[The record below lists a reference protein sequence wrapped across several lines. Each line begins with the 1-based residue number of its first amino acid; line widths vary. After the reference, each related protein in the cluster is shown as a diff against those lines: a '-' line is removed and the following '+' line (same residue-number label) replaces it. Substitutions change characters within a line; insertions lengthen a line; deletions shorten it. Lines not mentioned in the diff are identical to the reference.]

1 MKIIHITEQDERD
14 YLEQI
19 LQKLEWALHHA
30 DQAAKQFTKA
40 FRENEEYLYD
50 QRSGMDDA
58 DRVSAGQ
65 SFKRMAF
72 QGESTIAAKRRLT
85 KLMESPYFGRID
97 FTPTSEAFVGAS
109 PDGRSE
115 PLPIYIGVHSFVDS
129 MSGKHLI
136 YDWRAP
142 VSSMFYDFELGDAW
156 YETTAGTVKGSIGLR
171 RQYRIRRGKMEYMI
185 ENDINIQ
192 DDVLQKE
199 LSQSSDDKMKNI
211 VATIQRDQNAIIRNE
226 SSSVLIIQ
234 GVAGSGKTSIAIH
247 RIAFLL
253 YRFRDTMVS
262 GDILIISPNKVF
274 ADYISNVLPELGEAQ
289 IPELQM
295 EEFANDLL
303 DHKFKFHSFLQQIF
317 SIIHN
322 PVPIAIGSYREDEGF
337 MERVR
342 FKSSAELVGQ
352 LNRYLVHLENHLFV
366 ASDLLVGR
374 TRVPASFIQEQFKSL
389 QRVPLLSRLP
399 MVIKAVEQ
407 QVKSSVQRKLSGP
420 EKSHI
425 YKSLSGAWGKVN
437 LLELYR
443 QFYDWLGRKDLFRM
457 DHNVLEYTDV
467 FPLIYCKIRLAGM
480 RQYQEVKHL
489 VVDEMQDYT
498 PIQYAVLARLFP
510 CKKTILGDASQAVS
524 PQSISTAEEILQI
537 FPQADVVKLFRSYRS
552 TYEITRFTQG
562 IIANPDLVAIERHGP
577 EPEVKGFQRSM
588 EEEEEIKQLV
598 TRFRALRDEASRV
611 VGSSGHQS
619 LAIICKTPSQ
629 AKVMSKLLP
638 ATDVFLLT
646 EESTSFRA
654 GVVITTVPLA
664 KGLEFDEVIV
674 PFASADQYQTDLDRR
689 LLYIACT
696 RALHRLTLTFT
707 KDRSGF
713 LGII

>member
-1 MKIIHITEQDERD
+1 LALKEPMKIIHLTENDERA

-19 LQKLEWALHHA
+19 LQKLEWALHHTDRA
-30 DQAAKQFTKA
+30 EKQFTKA
-40 FRENEEYLYD
+40 FRQNEEYLYD

-72 QGESTIAAKRRLT
+72 QGESSIATRRRLT

-97 FTPTSEAFVGAS
+97 FTME
-109 PDGRSE
+109 GRNE
-115 PLPIYIGVHSFVDS
+115 PLPIYIGVHSFADG
-129 MSGKHLI
+129 MNGTYLI

-156 YETTAGTVKGSIGLR
+156 YKTTAGTVKGSIGLR

-211 VATIQRDQNAIIRNE
+211 VATIQRDQNAIVRNE
-226 SSSVLIIQ
+226 SSPVLIIQ

-253 YRFRDTMVS
+253 YRFRDTMAS

-289 IPELQM
+289 IPELGM
-295 EEFANDLL
+295 EEFAHDLL
-303 DHKFKFHSFLQQIF
+303 EHAYKFHSFLEQVF
-317 SIIHN
+317 MIIN
-322 PVPIAIGSYREDEGF
+322 KQDERF
-337 MERVR
+337 IERVR
-342 FKSSAELVGQ
+342 FKSSAELVSQ
-352 LNRYLVHLENHLFV
+352 LNRYLVYLENHLFIPGDV
-366 ASDLLVGR
+366 LVGQ
-374 TRVPASFIQEQFKSL
+374 TRVPADFIQQQFKSL

-407 QVKSSVQRKLSGP
+407 HVRSSIQRKLSGQ
-420 EKSHI
+420 EKSHL
-425 YKSLSGAWGKVN
+425 YKSLSRTWGNVN
-437 LLELYR
+437 LLDLYR
-443 QFYDWLGRKDLFRM
+443 QFYDWLGRKELFKM
-457 DHNVLEYTDV
+457 DHNMLEYSDV
-467 FPLIYCKIRLAGM
+467 FPLIYCKIRLVGM
-480 RQYQEVKHL
+480 RQFQEVKHL
-489 VVDEMQDYT
+489 VIDEMQDYT
-498 PIQYAVLARLFP
+498 PVQYAVLARLFP
-510 CKKTILGDASQAVS
+510 CKKTILGDANQAVNLYS
-524 PQSISTAEEILQI
+524 ASTADEIHKV
-537 FPQADVVKLFRSYRS
+537 FPQADVVRLFKSYRS

-562 IIANPDLVAIERHGP
+562 IIANPDLLAIERHGQV
-577 EPEVKGFQRSM
+577 PEVKGFQAPA
-588 EEEEEIKQLV
+588 EEEEELKRLV
-598 TRFRALRDEASRV
+598 SRFR
-611 VGSSGHQS
+611 SSGHTS
-619 LAIICKTPSQ
+619 LAVICKTPRQ
-629 AKVMSKLLP
+629 AETLSNLLHAP
-638 ATDVFLLT
+638 DVFLLT

-674 PFASADQYQTDLDRR
+674 PFVSADQYHSDLDKR

-696 RALHRLTLTFT
+696 RALHRLTLTFA
-707 KDRSGF
+707 KERSRF
-713 LGII
+713 LVSPIGAAP

>member
-1 MKIIHITEQDERD
+1 MKIINLTEQDERD
-14 YLEQI
+14 YLDQI
-19 LQKLEWALHHA
+19 LQKLEWAFHQA

-40 FRENEEYLYD
+40 FRQNEEYLYD

-65 SFKRMAF
+65 SFKWMAF
-72 QGESTIAAKRRLT
+72 QGESTIAAKRRLR

-97 FTPTSEAFVGAS
+97 FTV
-109 PDGRSE
+109 DGRSE
-115 PLPIYIGVHSFVDS
+115 PLPIYIGVHSFADG
-129 MSGKHLI
+129 MKGTYLI

-156 YETTAGTVKGSIGLR
+156 YETTAGTVNGVIGLR
-171 RQYRIRRGKMEYMI
+171 RQYRIRRGKMENMI

-199 LSQSSDDKMKNI
+199 LSQSSDDKMKTI
-211 VATIQRDQNAIIRNE
+211 IATIQRDQNAIIRNE
-226 SSSVLIIQ
+226 SSRVLIIQ

-253 YRFRDTMVS
+253 YRFRDTMAS
-262 GDILIISPNKVF
+262 GDILILSPNKVF

-289 IPELQM
+289 IPELGM
-295 EEFANDLL
+295 EEFAHDLL
-303 DHKFKFHSFLQQIF
+303 DNKYKFHSFLEQVF
-317 SIIHN
+317 SIIH
-322 PVPIAIGSYREDEGF
+322 EKDKDF

-342 FKSSAELVGQ
+342 FKSSSALVGQ
-352 LNRYLVHLENHLFV
+352 LNRYIVHLENHLFV
-366 ASDLLVGR
+366 ASDLPIGQ

-399 MVIKAVEQ
+399 MMIKAVEQ
-407 QVKSSVQRKLSGP
+407 HVKSIIKRKLSGP
-420 EKSHI
+420 EKSQI
-425 YKSLSGAWGKVN
+425 YKPLSGALGNVK

-443 QFYDWLGRKDLFRM
+443 LFYDWLGRKDLFRM
-457 DHNVLEYTDV
+457 DHNMMEYTDV
-467 FPLIYCKIRLAGM
+467 FPLIYCKIRLVGIP
-480 RQYQEVKHL
+480 QYQGVKHL

-524 PQSISTAEEILQI
+524 LQGVSTAEQIQQI

-552 TYEITRFTQG
+552 TYEITRFTQVM
-562 IIANPDLVAIERHGP
+562 IANPDLVAVERHGP
-577 EPEVKGFQRSM
+577 EPEVKGFQRSV
-588 EEEEEIKQLV
+588 EEDEEITRLV
-598 TRFRALRDEASRV
+598 NRFRALPDASHDHRSPGEDGRV
-611 VGSSGHQS
+611 VGSSAHQS

-629 AKVMSKLLP
+629 AKALSKLLDAP
-638 ATDVFLLT
+638 DVFLLT

-664 KGLEFDEVIV
+664 KGLEFDEVVV

-696 RALHRLTLTFT
+696 RALHQLTLTFT
-707 KDRSGF
+707 NERSRF
-713 LGII
+713 LDSSTGASS

>member
-1 MKIIHITEQDERD
+1 LATKDHGLAATGNTRPSNQHEPMKITHLTEQDERA

-19 LQKLEWALHHA
+19 LQRLEWAFHHA

-40 FRENEEYLYD
+40 FRQNEEYLYD

-72 QGESTIAAKRRLT
+72 QGESTIAAKSRLR

-97 FTPTSEAFVGAS
+97 FTVEG
-109 PDGRSE
+109 GSE
-115 PLPIYIGVHSFVDS
+115 PLPIYIGVHSFAD
-129 MSGKHLI
+129 GIKGTYLI

-142 VSSMFYDFELGDAW
+142 ISSMFYDFELGDAW
-156 YETTAGTVKGSIGLR
+156 YETTAGTVKGVIGLR
-171 RQYRIRRGKMEYMI
+171 RQYRIRHGKMEYMI

-211 VATIQRDQNAIIRNE
+211 VATIQRDQNVIIRNE
-226 SSSVLIIQ
+226 SSRVLIIQ

-253 YRFRDTMVS
+253 YRFRDTMAS

-289 IPELQM
+289 IPELGM

-303 DHKFKFHSFLQQIF
+303 DHKYKFHSFLEQIS
-317 SIIHN
+317 SIILN
-322 PVPIAIGSYREDEGF
+322 REDERF
-337 MERVR
+337 TERVR
-342 FKSSAELVGQ
+342 FKSSPEFVSQ

-374 TRVPASFIQEQFKSL
+374 VQVPASFIREQFKSF

-407 QVKSSVQRKLSGP
+407 HVKSSVHRKLSRP
-420 EKSHI
+420 EKSQI
-425 YKSLSGAWGKVN
+425 YKSLSGVWGNVN
-437 LLELYR
+437 LLDLYR

-467 FPLIYCKIRLAGM
+467 FPLIYCKIRLVGL

-498 PIQYAVLARLFP
+498 PIQYTVLARLFP

-524 PQSISTAEEILQI
+524 LQSVSTADEIHQV

-562 IIANPDLVAIERHGP
+562 IIANPDLVAVERHGP
-577 EPEVKGFQRSM
+577 EPEVKGFQRPM
-588 EEEEEIKQLV
+588 EEEEEIRRLV
-598 TRFRALRDEASRV
+598 TRFR
-611 VGSSGHQS
+611 SSGHQS
-619 LAIICKTPSQ
+619 MAIICKTPLQ
-629 AKVMSKLLP
+629 AKALSKLLHAP
-638 ATDVFLLT
+638 GVFLLT

-664 KGLEFDEVIV
+664 KGLEFDEVLV
-674 PFASADQYQTDLDRR
+674 PFASAGQYQTDLDKR

-696 RALHRLTLTFT
+696 RAMHQLTLTFT
-707 KDRSGF
+707 EERSRF
-713 LGII
+713 LDFARKK

>member
-1 MKIIHITEQDERD
+1 MNTFAVQKEPMEVFNLTEQDERA

-40 FRENEEYLYD
+40 FRQNEEYLYD

-72 QGESTIAAKRRLT
+72 QGESTIAARRRLS

-97 FTPTSEAFVGAS
+97 FSLTKDSVVGAS
-109 PDGRSE
+109 PDGGSE
-115 PLPIYIGVHSFVDS
+115 PLPIYIGVHSFADG
-129 MSGKHLI
+129 MNGTYLI

-156 YETTAGTVKGSIGLR
+156 YETAAGTVKGSIGLR

-253 YRFRDTMVS
+253 YRFRDTMIS

-274 ADYISNVLPELGEAQ
+274 ADYISNVLPELGETQ
-289 IPELQM
+289 IPELGM
-295 EEFANDLL
+295 EEFANELL
-303 DHKFKFHSFLQQIF
+303 DHKFKFHTFLEQVF

-322 PVPIAIGSYREDEGF
+322 REDEGF

-374 TRVPASFIQEQFKSL
+374 TRVPAAFIREQFKSL
-389 QRVPLLSRLP
+389 HRVPLLSRLP
-399 MVIKAVEQ
+399 MVIKEVELH
-407 QVKSSVQRKLSGP
+407 VKSSVKRKLSGA
-420 EKSHI
+420 EKSDI
-425 YKSLSGAWGKVN
+425 YKSLSGAMGNVN

-467 FPLIYCKIRLAGM
+467 FPLIYCKIRLVGL
-480 RQYQEVKHL
+480 QPYQHVKHL

-498 PIQYAVLARLFP
+498 PIQYAVLARLFH
-510 CKKTILGDASQAVS
+510 CKKTILGDASQAVNPHS
-524 PQSISTAEEILQI
+524 ASTAEEIHQV

-562 IIANPDLVAIERHGP
+562 IIANPDLVVVERHGP
-577 EPEVKGFQRSM
+577 EPEVKGFQRSID
-588 EEEEEIKQLV
+588 EEEEIKQVV
-598 TRFRALRDEASRV
+598 TRFRASRA
-611 VGSSGHQS
+611 VGNSGHQS

-629 AKVMSKLLP
+629 AKAMSKLLHAP
-638 ATDVFLLT
+638 DVFLLT

-664 KGLEFDEVIV
+664 KGLEFDEVLV
-674 PFASADQYQTDLDRR
+674 PFASADQYQTDLDKR

-696 RALHRLTLTFT
+696 RALHQLTVTFT
-707 KDRSGF
+707 KDTSGF
-713 LGII
+713 LDFAEKG